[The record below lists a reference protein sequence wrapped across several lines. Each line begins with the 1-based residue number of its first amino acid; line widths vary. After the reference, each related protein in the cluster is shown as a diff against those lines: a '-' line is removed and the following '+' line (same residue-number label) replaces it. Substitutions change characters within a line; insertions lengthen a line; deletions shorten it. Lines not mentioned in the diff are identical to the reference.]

1 MPLLIVL
8 CIMKNIHCRLLA
20 TLLFVFVYTASVCAD
35 DVDAQQYFDGH
46 PWGWATC
53 SDGTGSPYVLDG
65 GMRADQPRTIVL
77 KSNGA
82 DNATAIKNAISLYDI
97 IVLDGS
103 NGPFT
108 ISALMAIDNVKNK
121 TIVGRN
127 NAVLATE
134 FFLTPEDIAY
144 LKSQGLE
151 GLSSTDQY
159 TGTLPDGTTMTCDR
173 RAFFTKKA
181 MMELQFKK
189 KGQYILPNKAGIF
202 QFGASC
208 ENIIVRNLTLQGPG
222 AVDIDGSDLLYD
234 AYATHL
240 WVDHC
245 TFIDS
250 QDGALDTRGSFNTYT
265 WNHFYYTDRSYSHA
279 YTCGL
284 GWVSNHSTILRVTWG
299 QNIWGA
305 GCQRRLP
312 QADDAILHLVNNYH
326 NCPGNSVGM
335 TLNSYVKALVEGNYA
350 ASGVNSPLTGSGD
363 NRVIYAH
370 DNSFSYNST
379 STSVSMPYE
388 YTTLPSYK
396 DVPVILTAKHGAGA
410 TLDDNFMPLGYNT
423 LNSETFGFYTDETEV
438 LAGSVVILPFKN
450 LIGASYV
457 FESSDPTVVSVL
469 ANGEIKALSAGTA
482 VVTAKVDDELF
493 GQTGAS
499 VRILVNQ
506 PNDFEANAK
515 WDFGVWSAET
525 KDNLAAD
532 ANWSGSSSVYTNVKA
547 LNQELLVANGKEIAE
562 TKSLKLTSPADKMEL
577 NVGGG
582 YIRFNKDN
590 SGVVIPGLKKDDKVI
605 VTWKSANSSAERGFN
620 TTNLNV
626 TSLVTT
632 TKTTKEALVLADG
645 DVALSVA
652 PGGVY
657 LYSIEVQRQGSTGIE
672 QLARN
677 TKQNQETYTLQGF
690 CYAKGCSS
698 LQIRGGRI
706 ILVR

>member
-1 MPLLIVL
+1 
-8 CIMKNIHCRLLA
+8 MKNNHYRLLA
-20 TLLFVFVYTASVCAD
+20 TLSFVLVSAASVWAE

-53 SDGTGSPYVLDG
+53 SDATGSPYVLDG
-65 GMRADQPRTIVL
+65 GMRVEQPRTIVL

-82 DNATAIKNAISLYDI
+82 DNATAIKNAISMYDI

-108 ISALMAIDNVKNK
+108 ISALMSIDNAKNK

-134 FFLTPEDIAY
+134 FFLTAEDISY

-159 TGTLPDGTTMTCDR
+159 TGTLPDGTIMTCDR

-181 MMELQFKK
+181 MMELQYKK

-202 QFGASC
+202 QFGTTC

-222 AVDIDGSDLLYD
+222 SVDIDGSDLLYD

-265 WNHFYYTDRSYSHA
+265 WNHFYYTSRSYSHA

-284 GWVSNHSTILRVTWG
+284 GWVSNHSTVLYVTWG
-299 QNIWGA
+299 DNIWGA

-312 QADDAILHLVNNYH
+312 QADDACLHLVNNYH

-335 TLNSYVKALVEGNYA
+335 TLNSYIKALVEGNYA

-363 NRVIYAH
+363 NRIIYAH

-379 STSVSMPYE
+379 STSVTMPYE
-388 YTTLPSYK
+388 YTTFTSYK

-423 LNSETFGFYTDETEV
+423 LNSETFGFYTDEIEA
-438 LAGSVVILPFKN
+438 LAGSAVILPFKN
-450 LIGASYV
+450 LVGASYI
-457 FESSDPTVVSVL
+457 FESSDPAVVSVS
-469 ANGEIKALSAGTA
+469 ANGEIKAIAAGSA
-482 VVTAKVDDELF
+482 VVTAKVDDDLF
-493 GQTGAS
+493 GKTEAS
-499 VRILVNQ
+499 VRIVVSQ
-506 PNDFEANAK
+506 PNGFEANAK
-515 WDFGVWSAET
+515 WDFSVWSAET
-525 KDNLAAD
+525 KSNLAAD
-532 ANWSGSSSVYTNVKA
+532 ANWSGSSSVYTNAKN
-547 LNQELLVANGKEIAE
+547 LNQELLVANGEEIAE
-562 TKSLKLTSPADKMEL
+562 TQSLKVTSPADKMEL

-590 SGVVIPGLKKDDKVI
+590 SGVIIPGLKKDDKVI

-620 TTNLNV
+620 TTNLSV
-626 TSLVTT
+626 ASLLATN
-632 TKTTKEALVLADG
+632 KTTKEAYVLADG
-645 DVALSVA
+645 DVALWVA

-657 LYSIEVQRQGSTGIE
+657 LYSIEVQRQSASGIE
-672 QLARN
+672 QLVDN
-677 TKQNQETYTLQGF
+677 CLQDENTYTLQGF
-690 CYAKGCSS
+690 RYAKGCSG
-698 LQIRGGRI
+698 LQVRGGRI
-706 ILVR
+706 ILVK